1 MHCATRS
8 GVAALALFALVGS
21 PAQGLGQAPA
31 DRAAL
36 EAFRDSLAEVSDTT
50 ALRALESRL
59 IERARVD
66 RGDALLHLRLGF
78 LAYRIG
84 EAGGDR
90 SHYDDAASEF
100 EWAGEIEPGW
110 PYPWYGLGLAELA
123 LGEHPSIAIENVR
136 QMLGKDYLTKAA
148 NAFARAAAADP
159 TFTAAVIDL
168 TNTALSQRINDRVAV
183 ATEAV
188 RIAARGPAGRHPL
201 VQLARGRLERVR
213 GEADSS
219 VAAFRAALA
228 LGADSGVALFELSR
242 SLYFGR
248 HPRQAWEAYF
258 AGAGAMRSLDAVGAY
273 RDDVAWLA
281 SDAELAEFDGLPGAA
296 ERADWLRRFW
306 IARDHDDVREVGDRL
321 AEHNRRWRYVKRN
334 FGLVSRRRHYDIA
347 EIYRSTQTDIDDRG
361 IIYLRHGPPDDR
373 ASFVCP
379 LESRDAWRGCEA
391 NESWLYHR
399 RDGDLVFHFVARE
412 DVQDYKLV
420 ESLVDVL
427 GFGNAVYA
435 QGRRDPLVQQ
445 LYATRRHFGEPYGR
459 IGNGIGVRSG
469 ALVEE
474 RAIGQRSIA
483 VGTSTDSYRHRFE
496 SPLGARTTQFVVARR
511 DSGSPAQTVVVV
523 FAVPVGRLTAVPA
536 AGQVRYP
543 LQLRMRVVDS
553 LGRAVAALDTLR
565 VFAAAQPLA
574 RDAYLS
580 GVLSVAV
587 PAGTLRYR
595 LLVATP
601 GERAGDVVSLDS
613 LPVPALDGQTV
624 AVSDLVLG
632 RVGSGIAWLPPGDT
646 VLLNPLGDYAQG
658 GSIELYYEVAGLAAG
673 TAYRTEIT
681 LEPAGGPSL
690 FGRVRALFGGRRTPV
705 RLSFDAVASGAVTR
719 VRRSIG
725 LGDLK
730 RGAYVL
736 TVTVSDPHGGATQ
749 VRRRRLEVVAAPAS

>member
-1 MHCATRS
+1 MHRATWS
-8 GVAALALFALVGS
+8 GVGALALLALAGS
-21 PAQGLGQAPA
+21 AATGFGQAPA

-36 EAFRDSLAEVSDTT
+36 EAFRDSLAGVSDTT
-50 ALRALESRL
+50 VLLALESHL

-66 RGDALLHLRLGF
+66 RGNVLLHLRLGF
-78 LAYRIG
+78 LAYRVG

-100 EWAGEIEPGW
+100 EWAGEIEPDW

-148 NAFARAAAADP
+148 NAFARATAADP
-159 TFTAAVIDL
+159 DFTAAVIDL

-188 RIAARGPAGRHPL
+188 RIAARGPAGRNPL
-201 VQLARGRLERVR
+201 VQLARGRLERAR

-219 VAAFRAALA
+219 VAALRAALA

-242 SLYFGR
+242 SLYFAR
-248 HPRQAWEAYF
+248 QPHPAWEAYF
-258 AGAGAMRSLDAVGAY
+258 AGAGATRSADAVTAY
-273 RDDVAWLA
+273 RQDVAWLA
-281 SDAELAEFDGLPGAA
+281 SDAQLAEFDGLAGPA

-306 IARDHDDVREVGDRL
+306 VTRDQDDVREVGDRL
-321 AEHNRRWRYVKRN
+321 AEHNRRWLYVQRN
-334 FGLVSRRRHYDIA
+334 FRLVSRRRHYDIA
-347 EIYRSTQTDIDDRG
+347 ETYRNTQTDIDDRG

-379 LESRDAWRGCEA
+379 LETRDAWHGCEI
-391 NESWLYHR
+391 NESWLYR
-399 RDGDLVFHFVARE
+399 RRAGDLVFHFVARE

-459 IGNGIGVRSG
+459 IGNGMGVRSG
-469 ALVEE
+469 LLVEE

-483 VGTSTDSYRHRFE
+483 VGTSTDSYRHRFA
-496 SPLGARTTQFVVARR
+496 SPLGVRTTEFVVARR
-511 DSGSPAQTVVVV
+511 DSGSPAQNIVVV
-523 FAVPVGRLTAVPA
+523 FAVPVGRLTAIPA

-543 LQLRMRVVDS
+543 LQLRMRVMDS
-553 LGRAVAALDTLR
+553 TGRAVASLDTLR

-574 RDAYLS
+574 REAYLS
-580 GVLSVAV
+580 GVLNVVV
-587 PAGTLRYR
+587 PAGTLHYR

-601 GERAGDVVSLDS
+601 DDRAGDVVSRDS
-613 LPVPALDGQTV
+613 LPVPALDGRAV

-646 VLLNPLGDYAQG
+646 VPLNPLGDYAQG
-658 GSIELYYEVAGLAAG
+658 GSIELYYEVAGLVAG

-690 FGRVRALFGGRRTPV
+690 FGRVRGLFGGRRAPV
-705 RLSFDAVASGAVTR
+705 RLSFDAVATGPVTR
-719 VRRSIG
+719 VRRSLG

-730 RGAYVL
+730 RGPYVL
-736 TVTVSDPHGGATQ
+736 TVAVTDPAGTTQ
-749 VRRRRLEVVAAPAS
+749 VRRRRVEVVAATAS